1 MNPTLRILI
10 VDDDRRMART
20 LVDILTMSGYEVL
33 EANSGAKALELIQ
46 ERFFDCVLTDV
57 KMPDMDGV
65 ELHRQLQ
72 QSQPGLPVVLMTA
85 FASDDLINRGLDDGV
100 VGVLDK
106 PIDINHLLG
115 FFNSLSKNRTIAI
128 VDDDAEF
135 CRTLDDILQR
145 RGFKVTPITDPHLD
159 VEQITADAEVILLDL
174 KLNHISGLDILKEI
188 RQHNPSLPVVLIT
201 GHGQEMAEIIR
212 EAMQINAFTLLYKPL
227 EIPHLLQILAD
238 VQLRALRS
246 LLRKR

>member
-20 LVDILTMSGYEVL
+20 LSDILTMSGYEVL
-33 EANSGAKALELIQ
+33 EANSGAKALELLQ

-65 ELHRQLQ
+65 ELHHQLHRT
-72 QSQPGLPVVLMTA
+72 QPGLPVILMTA
-85 FASDDLINRGLDDGV
+85 FASDELIMRGLDDGV

-106 PIDINHLLG
+106 PLDINHLLG
-115 FFNSLSKNRTIAI
+115 FFNSLSKHRTIAI
-128 VDDDAEF
+128 VDDDTAF
-135 CRTLDDILQR
+135 CHTLEDILQH
-145 RGFKVTPITDPHLD
+145 RGFKVTAVTDPHLD
-159 VEQITADAEVILLDL
+159 VEQITAGAEVILLDL

-188 RQHNPSLPVVLIT
+188 RQRNPTLPVVLIT
-201 GHGQEMAEIIR
+201 GHGQEMADVIQK
-212 EAMQINAFTLLYKPL
+212 AMEINAFTCLYKPL

-238 VQLRALRS
+238 VQLRNLRS
-246 LLRKR
+246 LFRNR

>member
-1 MNPTLRILI
+1 MGLRQGLDEGVVGVFDKPLAINQLLAFFTSLAKHRMIVI
-10 VDDDRRMART
+10 VDDDPA
-20 LVDILTMSGYEVL
+20 
-33 EANSGAKALELIQ
+33 
-46 ERFFDCVLTDV
+46 
-57 KMPDMDGV
+57 
-65 ELHRQLQ
+65 
-72 QSQPGLPVVLMTA
+72 
-85 FASDDLINRGLDDGV
+85 
-100 VGVLDK
+100 
-106 PIDINHLLG
+106 
-115 FFNSLSKNRTIAI
+115 
-128 VDDDAEF
+128 F

-201 GHGQEMAEIIR
+201 GHGQEMAEVIR